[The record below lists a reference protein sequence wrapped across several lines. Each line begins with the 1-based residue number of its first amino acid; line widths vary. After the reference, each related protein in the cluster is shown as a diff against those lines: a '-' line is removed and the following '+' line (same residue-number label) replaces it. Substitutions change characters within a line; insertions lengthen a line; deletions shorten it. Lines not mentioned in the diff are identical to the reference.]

1 MISTSGAIEN
11 LKQQFPDLG
20 LASFDQ
26 IESELKI
33 RLNIFSRKKVPGTK
47 KFRQPTAV
55 RLSHF
60 ETGEEIITLNLF
72 ANGLD
77 LFSNS
82 HSIGFNYI
90 LNTTDFLAHYEH
102 QKTIFA
108 IMAEKVFPDLDEMA
122 LHDKIVEFQK
132 RWNHPIIRIAD
143 HRKFTK
149 CYGFGLEIWIRLRN
163 RARIETFKIIGSNQK
178 KTIRI
183 CIKGRHFHEFSI
195 HQVWLNVSIYSI
207 IF

>member
-1 MISTSGAIEN
+1 M
-11 LKQQFPDLG
+11 
-20 LASFDQ
+20 
-26 IESELKI
+26 
-33 RLNIFSRKKVPGTK
+33 
-47 KFRQPTAV
+47 

-60 ETGEEIITLNLF
+60 EAGEEIITLNLF

-77 LFSNS
+77 LFSNFQS
-82 HSIGFNYI
+82 AGFNYI
-90 LNTTDFLAHYEH
+90 LNTSDFLAHFEH

-108 IMAEKVFPDLDEMA
+108 IMAEKVFPNLDETA
-122 LHDKIVEFQK
+122 LKDKIVEFQK
-132 RWNHPIIRIAD
+132 RWNYPIIRIAD

-183 CIKGRHFHEFSI
+183 CIKGSHFHEFSI
-195 HQVWLNVSIYSI
+195 HQVWLNFPMCFI
-207 IF
+207 II